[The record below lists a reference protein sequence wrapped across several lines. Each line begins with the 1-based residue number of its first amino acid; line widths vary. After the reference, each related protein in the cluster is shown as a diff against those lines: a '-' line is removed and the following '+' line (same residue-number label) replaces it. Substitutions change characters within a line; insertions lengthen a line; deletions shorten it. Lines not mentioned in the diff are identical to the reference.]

1 MQSKTLKQAIMTT
14 GDLRQFLARI
24 AVAVAQSDMKVA
36 EAIVAIKACEQINA
50 SLYSEIKSASLA
62 LAAGNLAP
70 RLGHMPLDEAG
81 TDIVTTKA
89 AT

>member
-1 MQSKTLKQAIMTT
+1 MSSKPIKHAIMTT

-50 SLYSEIKSASLA
+50 SLYSEIKSAALA

-70 RLGHMPLDEAG
+70 RLGHMPLDEAE
-81 TDIVTTKA
+81 TDLVTTKVA
-89 AT
+89 A